1 MIGAV
6 SVVPSYA
13 FLDHDGPIAMAHRG
27 GAHLPANVGLEN
39 SMAAFGNAVALG
51 FGYLETDVRATAD
64 GVGLAFH
71 DDRLDRVTDASGRI
85 GRLPWSQVRRARIGG
100 REPIPTVEE
109 LLDAWPDVRVNLD
122 AKHASSIGPL
132 VRAVLRT
139 NSLDRVCVGSFSDAR
154 LAAVRRRLGPRLCT
168 SMGPRP
174 ALTLRLAASLPGLAG
189 ERLAALL
196 PRDVPVAQL
205 PHTIA
210 GVTFVTPAL
219 IETAHRHGIAVQVWT
234 VDDEPAMHTLLDAG
248 ADGIITD
255 RPDTLRSVMLERGLW
270 RG

>member
-1 MIGAV
+1 MIEP
-6 SVVPSYA
+6 VPSVPRFA

-27 GAHLPANVGLEN
+27 GARLPANHGLEN
-39 SMAAFGNAVALG
+39 SMAAFDNAVALG
-51 FGYLETDVRATAD
+51 FRYLETDVRATAD

-71 DDRLDRVTDASGRI
+71 DDRLDRVTDARGKI
-85 GRLPWSQVRRARIGG
+85 DRLRWSQVRHAKIGG

-122 AKHASSIGPL
+122 PKHASSIAPL

-139 NSLDRVCVGSFSDAR
+139 NALDRVCVGSFSDAR

-168 SMGPRP
+168 SLGPRP
-174 ALTLRLAASLPGLAG
+174 ALTLRLAALAPGPVCH
-189 ERLAALL
+189 RLGALL
-196 PRDVPVAQL
+196 PRDVPLAQL
-205 PHTIA
+205 PYA
-210 GVTFVTPAL
+210 FGGLRFLTPGL
-219 IETAHRHGIAVQVWT
+219 IDAAHRQGIAVQAWT
-234 VDDEPAMHTLLDAG
+234 VDEAPDMRALLDAG
-248 ADGIITD
+248 VDGIITD